1 MENRI
6 PKEELLYMKVEILD
20 KIGPTTLDSRF
31 VDAVW
36 NGFRRLFPTDT
47 MNRPCSCGS
56 AGKYWAQIIERSRVE
71 VSRLLAEYE
80 NEVKVEVVEPENGIT
95 FTPVKKSK
103 KK

>member
-6 PKEELLYMKVEILD
+6 PKDELLYLKIEILD
-20 KIGPTTLDSRF
+20 KIGQTLDTRF
-31 VDAVW
+31 TDAVW

-71 VSRLLAEYE
+71 VSKLLAEYE
-80 NEVKVEVVEPENGIT
+80 NEVKVDLVKPEDSIT
-95 FTPVKKSK
+95 FTPSKKSK